1 MISEE
6 VHRKNIEDESN
17 KYNRETEMA
26 QTDIRT
32 VDKATLVDIKD
43 VKIKPELPE
52 HLRVLDYIEQIKN
65 PYCYLDHGIIVK
77 ISLKKSQSIEDALI
91 HYVKSI
97 ER

>member
-1 MISEE
+1 MNQNTEKKIT
-6 VHRKNIEDESN
+6 IE
-17 KYNRETEMA
+17 KLREMA

-43 VKIKPELPE
+43 VKIKQELPE

-77 ISLKKSQSIEDALI
+77 ISFEEKCSIEDALI